1 MSGSLF
7 YSVQYPICTTNKS
20 LIGRFSIGKSP
31 SSTPPSS
38 IRKPIS
44 GQGECQFVSRRTK
57 EYPPLLD
64 YLLRLEDA
72 QEYLTSVYCR
82 RLLKPATPPLKQLWF
97 SRRRTAH
104 ISKYNTYPFIYKRS
118 STIRFVF
125 TILHIYFERN
135 LHDDTSDY
143 EESHFLQARL
153 FPCFLSSFNF
163 YLLPFSKE
171 NFLLSSFGWRSSFV
185 SVQSLSAQTVGSQSV
200 SQSCVFSECIVCVM
214 PC

>member
-1 MSGSLF
+1 M
-7 YSVQYPICTTNKS
+7 
-20 LIGRFSIGKSP
+20 
-31 SSTPPSS
+31 SS
-38 IRKPIS
+38 IRSVLLTILSLGDSQLGKVHPRLLHPPS
-44 GQGECQFVSRRTK
+44 GQEECQFVSWRTK

>member
-1 MSGSLF
+1 MWGNLF
-7 YSVQYPICTTNKS
+7 YSVQYPICTTNNS

-118 STIRFVF
+118 STIRFVS
-125 TILHIYFERN
+125 TILHVYFVNPCKRN
-135 LHDDTSDY
+135 LHDDALVIMKSLISYKHVCFHVFSPHLTFTFYLFQRKISCCPRLAGG
-143 EESHFLQARL
+143 HLL
-153 FPCFLSSFNF
+153 FPSS
-163 YLLPFSKE
+163 LCQPRQWE
-171 NFLLSSFGWRSSFV
+171 V
-185 SVQSLSAQTVGSQSV
+185 SQSV
-200 SQSCVFSECIVCVM
+200 SHVSSPSV
-214 PC
+214 